1 MTATMMRVPGEA
13 PTLNGAD
20 RSGKYLTFRLGQEEF
35 GIQVLKIREI
45 MGVQE
50 ITAVP
55 QTPAW
60 IKGVINLRGKVIAVI
75 DLRLKFGMPPE
86 PYNQRTC
93 IVVVQLAEAGE
104 QMLIGVVV
112 DEVSEVAHIGAAEV
126 EDTPGFGASVP
137 TPYILGL
144 AKQKNRVKILLD
156 IDRVLTSKELDG
168 VQSAVEAGDLQ

>member
-1 MTATMMRVPGEA
+1 MPATLSAPVGTAARE
-13 PTLNGAD
+13 D
-20 RSGKYLTFRLGQEEF
+20 RAGKYLTFRLGAEEF
-35 GIQVLKIREI
+35 GIQVLKVREI

-86 PYNQRTC
+86 EYNQRTC
-93 IVVVQLAEAGE
+93 IVVVQLADGGE
-104 QMLIGVVV
+104 TMLIGVVV
-112 DEVSEVAHIGAAEV
+112 DEVSEVLNIAAGEV
-126 EDTPGFGASVP
+126 EDTPGFGSAVP

-156 IDRVLTSKELDG
+156 IDRVLTHGEVDG
-168 VQSAVEAGDLQ
+168 VQSAVEAGAAQ

>member
-1 MTATMMRVPGEA
+1 MSATLSAPAANTAGM
-13 PTLNGAD
+13 D
-20 RSGKYLTFRLGQEEF
+20 RAGKYLTFRLGAEEF
-35 GIQVLKIREI
+35 GIQVLKVREI

-55 QTPAW
+55 QTPPW

-75 DLRLKFGMPPE
+75 DLRLKFGLPPE
-86 PYNQRTC
+86 AYNQRTC
-93 IVVVQLAEAGE
+93 IVVVQLADRGE

-112 DEVSEVAHIGAAEV
+112 DEVSEVVNIAVAEV
-126 EDTPGFGASVP
+126 EDTPGFGSAVP

-156 IDRVLTSKELDG
+156 IDRVLTHSEVNG
-168 VQSAVEAGDLQ
+168 VQSAVEAGEAQ

>member
-1 MTATMMRVPGEA
+1 MSTMLSA
-13 PTLNGAD
+13 PVAPAVGSERA
-20 RSGKYLTFRLGQEEF
+20 GKYLTFRLGTEEF
-35 GIQVLKIREI
+35 GIQVLKVREI

-93 IVVVQLAEAGE
+93 IVVVQLADAGE
-104 QMLIGVVV
+104 RMLIGVVV
-112 DEVSEVAHIGAAEV
+112 DEVSEVVNIGAGEV
-126 EDTPGFGASVP
+126 EDTPGFGAAVP

-156 IDRVLTSKELDG
+156 IDRVLTNSDVDG
-168 VQSAVEAGDLQ
+168 VQSAVEAGEAE

>member
-1 MTATMMRVPGEA
+1 MFMSTTLHTPGA
-13 PTLNGAD
+13 DVVSAGVD
-20 RSGKYLTFRLGQEEF
+20 RSGKYLTFHLGQEEF
-35 GIQVLKIREI
+35 GIHVLKVREI

-50 ITAVP
+50 ITGVP
-55 QTPAW
+55 QTPNW

-75 DLRLKFGMPPE
+75 DLRLKFGMAA

-112 DEVSEVAHIGAAEV
+112 DEVSEVVNIAAAEI
-126 EDTPGFGASVP
+126 EDTPAFGAAVP

-144 AKQKNRVKILLD
+144 AKQRNKVKILLD
-156 IDRVLTSKELDG
+156 IDRVLTSHEIDG
-168 VQSAVEAGDLQ
+168 VQSAVDAGEAR